1 MSCQI
6 VAAAELRGWERS
18 PKRTVERARSPGTPK
33 GPRRLQLATHSLE
46 PVSFECKSWM
56 RDMPAVLVMVILSG
70 LTLGTVGAD
79 YFKFRAVLEPAS
91 ETPAQQSARASRKWC
106 PPNSSE
112 KALERPLPG
121 DAGS

>member
-6 VAAAELRGWERS
+6 VAAAELRWERS
-18 PKRTVERARSPGTPK
+18 PERIVERARSPGTLK

-79 YFKFRAVLEPAS
+79 FFKLRAVVEPTS
-91 ETPAQQSARASRKWC
+91 ETPAQQSARA
-106 PPNSSE
+106 
-112 KALERPLPG
+112 
-121 DAGS
+121 